1 MRRALRS
8 ACVALGLAALVT
20 LTSATEPAPAAHPL
34 ADEDIVKM
42 VAAGTPESE
51 ILERIAAQP
60 GAYDLSDD
68 MLSELRLAGV
78 TPAVLAAMRARAVK
92 DTPAPPP
99 PERAPRGTAH
109 LVVTL
114 NGGHAKTL
122 TVPAWADEDLKGRLH
137 LGKEQDDRTV
147 KDIAVFLGCTTAEH
161 IPDLWRDKTP
171 LGHDMA
177 SAFRHEML
185 TFVAGDTPA
194 GKKPRIALP
203 ATLEADVDEL
213 EPHDLI
219 LGVAA
224 RIGDRWMLLS
234 AGSLAKV
241 KVESAGVHLDG
252 TIGKVPTQAFAFQV
266 KLAPPPK

>member
-1 MRRALRS
+1 MRRALHA
-8 ACVALGLAALVT
+8 ACVALVLVAFGAALAA
-20 LTSATEPAPAAHPL
+20 EPAPATPPL

-42 VAAGTPESE
+42 VAAGTPEAE
-51 ILERIAAQP
+51 ILERIASQP
-60 GAYDLSDD
+60 GTYDLSDE
-68 MLSELRLAGV
+68 MLPELRLAGV
-78 TPAVLAAMRARAVK
+78 TPAILAAMRARAVK

-122 TVPAWADEDLKGRLH
+122 TVPAWADEDVKGRLH

-147 KDIAVFLGCTTAEH
+147 KDLAVFLSCTTSEH
-161 IPDLWRDKTP
+161 IPDLWREKTP
-171 LGHDMA
+171 LGRDMA

-185 TFVAGDTPA
+185 TFVTGDTPA
-194 GKKPRIALP
+194 GKKPHLTLP

-219 LGVAA
+219 LGIAA

-241 KVESAGVHLDG
+241 KVEGQGVRLEG
-252 TIGKVPTQAFAFQV
+252 TIGKAAAQAFAFQV
-266 KLAPPPK
+266 KLAPPAK